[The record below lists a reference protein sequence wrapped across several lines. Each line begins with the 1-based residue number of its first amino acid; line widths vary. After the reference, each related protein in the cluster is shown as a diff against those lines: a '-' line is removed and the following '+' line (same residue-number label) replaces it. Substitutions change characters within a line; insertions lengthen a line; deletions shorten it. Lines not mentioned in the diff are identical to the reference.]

1 MVFETSELRASKF
14 YTHKDGMRL
23 YLIDETSGKRAI
35 LVKLASQDNGISF
48 WDVFCIYIANHT
60 IYFKK

>member
-35 LVKLASQDNGISF
+35 LVKLASQD
-48 WDVFCIYIANHT
+48 
-60 IYFKK
+60 